1 MDCTSSQS
9 EAAYIAAI
17 PSIMMQL
24 MQKCGKEA
32 SIIGVEDL
40 ERWPIESAAV
50 GFLSASGT
58 AASLETLK
66 KVSP

>member
-1 MDCTSSQS
+1 
-9 EAAYIAAI
+9 
-17 PSIMMQL
+17 
-24 MQKCGKEA
+24 MQKCDKEA

-50 GFLSASGT
+50 GFLSVSGT

-66 KVSP
+66 EVSPSRACWQLANRY

>member
-1 MDCTSSQS
+1 
-9 EAAYIAAI
+9 
-17 PSIMMQL
+17 MMQL
-24 MQKCGKEA
+24 MQKCDKAA

-50 GFLSASGT
+50 GFLSVSGT

-66 KVSP
+66 KVSPPRSCWKLANSY